1 MNFAAP
7 PTLGADMQAGV
18 TVAALLVPQAIAYAL
33 LAGLPPQVGLAAAT
47 IPLLAYAALGRS
59 AHLAVG
65 PVALVSL
72 LTATGLADSGA
83 EDLIA
88 AAGMLAI
95 LVAAIHGVVAV
106 VGLGRLANQIAPG
119 AMSGF
124 TSAAALLIGF
134 AQLANLTGTSLDR
147 ASTVGAHLTNI
158 PQAIADVDGA
168 TAALSIASIAA
179 LIALRRTRLPGALLL
194 VLVATG
200 LSAVLGSELWASV
213 GEIPRALP
221 TPRWSGFDLALAIDL
236 APTAVMITLIG
247 SLESFA
253 VIGRYARPGDELTPN
268 RELAA
273 LGAANL
279 AAGLVGGYPVT
290 GGLSRTAVNASA
302 GAQTRLAGA
311 ITAIGVLVTTAFFTP
326 LLSSLPKAALG
337 AIIVVA
343 VVGMIDID
351 GGVAHLRGATWL
363 PFAVSLLATAVFGV
377 KVGLVAIVV
386 VSVVW
391 NRTARR
397 DRAERPGDDDS
408 SAPLSYP
415 THTKA

>member
-1 MNFAAP
+1 MHFAAP
-7 PTLGADMQAGV
+7 PTLGADMQAGI

-47 IPLLAYAALGRS
+47 VPLLAYAAFGRS

-72 LTATGLADSGA
+72 LTATGLADAGA
-83 EDLIA
+83 DDLVA
-88 AAGMLAI
+88 AAAMLAI
-95 LVAAIHGVVAV
+95 LVAAIHGLGAAF
-106 VGLGRLANQIAPG
+106 GLGRLANQIAPG
-119 AMSGF
+119 AMAGF

-134 AQLANLTGTSLDR
+134 AQLANLTGASLDR
-147 ASTVGAHLTNI
+147 AGTIGDHLTNL
-158 PQAIADVDGA
+158 PDAAANLAPA
-168 TAALSIASIAA
+168 TLLLSLASIAA
-179 LIALRRTRLPGALLL
+179 LVALRRTRLPGALLL
-194 VLVATG
+194 VLATTG
-200 LSAVLGSELWASV
+200 LSAAVGGDLWASV

-221 TPRWSGFDLALAIDL
+221 TPGWPGFDLTLAFKL
-236 APTAVMITLIG
+236 LPTAVMITLIG

-253 VIGRYARPGDELTPN
+253 VVGRYARPGSELAPN

-273 LGAANL
+273 LGFANL
-279 AAGLVGGYPVT
+279 AAGFFGGYPVT

-311 ITAIGVLVTTAFFTP
+311 VAAIGVLVTTAFLTP

-343 VVGMIDID
+343 VAGMIDITS
-351 GGVAHLRGATWL
+351 GLAHLRGSTRL
-363 PFAVSLLATAVFGV
+363 PFAVSLLATAILGV
-377 KVGLVAIVV
+377 NVGLVAIVV
-386 VSVVW
+386 VSVLW
-391 NRTARR
+391 ARNAR
-397 DRAERPGDDDS
+397 EDHTSD
-408 SAPLSYP
+408 APHPPALSHS